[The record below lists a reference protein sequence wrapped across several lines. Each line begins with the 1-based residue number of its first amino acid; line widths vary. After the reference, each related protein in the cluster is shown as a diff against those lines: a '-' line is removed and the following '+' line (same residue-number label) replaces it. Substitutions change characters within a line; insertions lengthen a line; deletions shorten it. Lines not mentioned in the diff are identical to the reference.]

1 MHSLDRVPLC
11 FITKTDQGHSSRT
24 YRYKNIQVQEYQLG
38 TYRYYKQ
45 CLNRSLTRVQIATES
60 ILKCLHDFYKD
71 ILTLSAFVSTCT
83 FMYIIIYFN
92 QQTL

>member
-45 CLNRSLTRVQIATES
+45 CLTRVQIAM
-60 ILKCLHDFYKD
+60 KCLHDSYKD

>member
-11 FITKTDQGHSSRT
+11 FITKAEGHSSRT

-45 CLNRSLTRVQIATES
+45 CLNLSLTRVQIATES

-83 FMYIIIYFN
+83 FMYIIIYIN